1 MIYWVEIPH
10 PFFLATLWGS
20 LTDWTLGDLG
30 VHRLLLLLLVSVY
43 GVVKSVSDEWT
54 GVAAAA
60 VAGFPVLF
68 GFGRFIHDT
77 FIAALC
83 TFMVW
88 MALIG
93 WAPTLAPMR
102 GFGIAGWTMLRSGE
116 SFYGSVLGMLVILG
130 PVLIE
135 VGHALRAASRET
147 GSSGWRSWRGFRS
160 PPSTGG
166 GGPRCTTWVMRT
178 I

>member
-20 LTDWTLGDLG
+20 LTDWTLWIPL
-30 VHRLLLLLLVSVY
+30 VFTAYFLLLLVSVY

-60 VAGFPVLF
+60 VAGGFPVLF

-77 FIAALC
+77 LPIAALC

-88 MALIG
+88 MALY
-93 WAPTLAPMR
+93 R
-102 GFGIAGWTMLRSGE
+102 
-116 SFYGSVLGMLVILG
+116 
-130 PVLIE
+130 
-135 VGHALRAASRET
+135 T
-147 GSSGWRSWRGFRS
+147 GSDAGADAWLSAS
-160 PPSTGG
+160 P
-166 GGPRCTTWVMRT
+166 GGPCSGRARASTALSWACWSSWVPS
-178 I
+178 